1 MYLDLFVYLRIK
13 IKEYTL
19 NKSKL
24 RKVYFICTSYCLK
37 IVWKTVVKNLSILAI
52 LVSISIFQYSLYAR
66 KRAREY
72 ILYCVIVLKHVSCI
86 VQLPTN
92 SAGR

>member
-1 MYLDLFVYLRIK
+1 MYLDLFAYLRVK

-24 RKVYFICTSYCLK
+24 RKAYFLCTSYCLK
-37 IVWKTVVKNLSILAI
+37 IVVKNLSILAI
-52 LVSISIFQYSLYAR
+52 LVSIKIFQYSLCAR
-66 KRAREY
+66 KRARVY